1 MKNFTYYCPTKI
13 IFGKNTLDKLAA
25 LLPKDKKIILVYGKG
40 SVKRNGIYDQVAK
53 VLENFDFCEFE
64 GIEAN
69 PSYETCM
76 KVVEVIKEEKAEFI
90 LSLGGG
96 SVLDACKFIAVAR
109 YFEGDAWDILSKQAK
124 VSQALDFAAI
134 MTLPATGSEMN
145 SGSVIS
151 KLATKEKLSFRSDL
165 TFPKFSIIDP
175 EFTYSLPQR
184 QLTNGLVD
192 SFVHV
197 MEQYCTID
205 IQTMIQDE
213 FSLGI
218 LKTLVT
224 LAPNIKED
232 KKDYEVRAN
241 FCWSATVAL
250 NNWIR
255 VGVIEDWASHMI
267 GHELTALYGIDHA
280 QSLAVVLP
288 RVLEYNFELKK
299 VKLAKLA
306 RRVFNLKGNDE
317 ELAEEAIIQI
327 KKFFESCGMKI
338 NLADYGIDKVEA
350 SKKISQRFFE
360 RQMKIGE
367 KASIDY
373 KGIEEILLN
382 S

>member
-13 IFGKNTLDKLAA
+13 VFGKNNLDKLAG

-40 SVKRNGIYDQVAK
+40 SVKRNGIYDK
-53 VLENFDFCEFE
+53 VIEVLKDFDFCEFE

-69 PSYETCM
+69 PSFETCM
-76 KVVEVIKEEKAEFI
+76 KVVDFIKEEKAEFI

-109 YFEGDAWDILSKQAK
+109 FFEGDAWEILSKQAK

-151 KLATKEKLSFRSDL
+151 KKESKEKLSFRSDL

-213 FSLGI
+213 FALGI
-218 LKTLVT
+218 LRTLIT

-232 KKDYEVRAN
+232 KKDYELRAN

-255 VGVIEDWASHMI
+255 VGVIEDWATHMI

-280 QSLAVVLP
+280 QSLAIVLP

-299 VKLAKLA
+299 TKLAKLG
-306 RRVFNLKGNDE
+306 RTVFALHGNED
-317 ELAEEAIIQI
+317 ELAEEAIIKI
-327 KKFFESCGMKI
+327 KEFFISCGMKI